1 LLYILVYSGIEPF
14 TKVDPKYSQ
23 GRFPNL
29 FQKSPGGGYVQSV
42 DELYTVAHST
52 LPALE
57 ELLYKLKGSL
67 VENILEVGLVKQ
79 TTL

>member
-1 LLYILVYSGIEPF
+1 M
-14 TKVDPKYSQ
+14 
-23 GRFPNL
+23 
-29 FQKSPGGGYVQSV
+29 QSV

-57 ELLYKLKGSL
+57 ELLDKLKGSL